1 MNKSTYKAGFISVS
15 LLSTT
20 AIAQHNQGTKP
31 NIVIILADDMG
42 YSDPGCFGGEIQTPN
57 IDGLA
62 ANGLR
67 FTNFYNC
74 GRSWPSRS
82 SLLTGYNYQSVRQSS
97 STNRP
102 EGWSRAIPHYLSS
115 VGYRSYHSG
124 KWHVM
129 EMPKATADAG
139 FNDSYH
145 FANMF
150 GNWDGKEF
158 INEQPIVRSGAD
170 KFTFSTTE
178 ITNQGLR
185 QLKEHHDDYANQ
197 PFFLYLA
204 YTVPH
209 FPLQAST
216 EDIEKYK
223 DMYLDGWDKLRQNRL
238 KRMKAL
244 GIYKGK
250 LSEPEPRARWEYQ
263 DDKYLLSKYGNGEV
277 FETVDW
283 NTLTQK
289 QKEFQ
294 ALKMAIHAAMV
305 DKLDQEV
312 GRIVAELKRM
322 NQFENTI
329 IFIMSDNGASA
340 EMMVRGRGHD
350 LLAVPGSADTHLCLG
365 PGFAMASN
373 TPFRRSKIWVH
384 EGGVATSLVVH
395 FPEGIKAK
403 NEIRRSPA
411 HFIDILPTV
420 IGLSGVEMGKVVNTD
435 YPKLHGKSLVPAFIS
450 DKKATTHPLYFDH
463 QGNKAL
469 IDGDWKIVTSE
480 IDNGIWSLYNLK
492 LDRAEQIDLS
502 KTRPELL
509 NKMVQQFDK
518 MAVDFK
524 LQNPNP
530 TPQQQVDKFV
540 KPNY

>member
-1 MNKSTYKAGFISVS
+1 MNIKFLSLS
-15 LLSTT
+15 LLST
-20 AIAQHNQGTKP
+20 AAFAQNNQTERP
-31 NIVIILADDMG
+31 NIVIILADDLG
-42 YSDPGCFGGEIQTPN
+42 YSDLGCFGGEISTPN
-57 IDGLA
+57 INNLA
-62 ANGLR
+62 SEGLR

-82 SLLTGYNYQSVRQSS
+82 SLLTGYNYESVRQSS
-97 STNRP
+97 ENNRP
-102 EGWSRAIPHYLSS
+102 QGWSRAIPQYLST

-129 EMPKATADAG
+129 ELPKATVDAG
-139 FNDSYH
+139 FNDSYY

-150 GNWDGKEF
+150 GNWDGKEY
-158 INEQPIVRSGAD
+158 INEKPLVRSD
-170 KFTFSTTE
+170 NNKFNFSTTE

-185 QLKEHHDDYANQ
+185 QLKEHQANYAKQ

-209 FPLQAST
+209 FPLQASP

-223 DMYLDGWDKLRQNRL
+223 NTYLGGWDMMREARL
-238 KRMKAL
+238 KRMKEL

-263 DDKYLLSKYGNGEV
+263 DDSFLLSKYGDGEV
-277 FETVDW
+277 FESGPW
-283 NTLTQK
+283 SALTKK
-289 QKEFQ
+289 QQAFQ

-312 GRIVAELKRM
+312 GRVIAELKRT
-322 NQFENTI
+322 NQYENTI
-329 IFIMSDNGASA
+329 IFVMSDNGASA

-350 LLAVPGSADTHLCLG
+350 QSAVPGSADTHLCLG
-365 PGFAMASN
+365 PGFASASN

-384 EGGVATSLVVH
+384 EGGVSTPLIVH
-395 FPEGIKAK
+395 YPQGIKAK
-403 NEIRRSPA
+403 NEIRRAPA
-411 HFIDILPTV
+411 HLIDILPTL
-420 IGLSGVEMGKVVNTD
+420 IELSGVKMENVVDVD
-435 YPKLHGKSLVPAFIS
+435 YSKLHGTSLVPEFYS
-450 DKKATTHPLYFDH
+450 DKNALTHPLYFNH

-469 IDGDWKIVTSE
+469 IVGDWKIVTSE
-480 IDNGIWSLYNLK
+480 IDKGVWSLYNLK
-492 LDRAEQIDLS
+492 KDRAEQVDLA
-502 KTRPELL
+502 KKQPKLL
-509 NKMVQQFDK
+509 NKMVQQFEQ
-518 MAVDFK
+518 MVVDIK
-524 LQNPNP
+524 AQNQNP

>member
-1 MNKSTYKAGFISVS
+1 MRSGLLTFSLISTAAF
-15 LLSTT
+15 
-20 AIAQHNQGTKP
+20 AQNNQSERP

-42 YSDPGCFGGEIQTPN
+42 YSDLGCFGGEIHTPN

-62 ANGLR
+62 TEGLR

-97 STNRP
+97 ADNRP
-102 EGWSRAIPHYLSS
+102 EGWSRAIPQYLATA
-115 VGYRSYHSG
+115 GYRSYHSG

-129 EMPKATADAG
+129 ELPNATADAG

-158 INEQPIVRSGAD
+158 INGKPLVRTEAD

-185 QLKEHHDDYANQ
+185 QLKEHQAGHSGQ

-209 FPLQAST
+209 FPLQASP
-216 EDIEKYK
+216 EDIAKYSK
-223 DMYLDGWDKLRQNRL
+223 MYIGGWDVLREQRL
-238 KRMKAL
+238 ERMKKL
-244 GIYKGK
+244 GIYNGK
-250 LSEPEPRARWEYQ
+250 LSALEPRARWEYQ
-263 DDKYLLSKYGNGEV
+263 DDSFLLAKYGDGEV
-277 FETVDW
+277 FQSGPW
-283 NTLTQK
+283 NALTKK
-289 QKEFQ
+289 QQEFQ
-294 ALKMAIHAAMV
+294 AMKMAVHAAMV

-312 GRIVAELKRM
+312 GRVIAELKRT
-322 NQFENTI
+322 NQYDNTI
-329 IFIMSDNGASA
+329 IFVMSDNGASA
-340 EMMVRGRGHD
+340 EMMVRGRGHNQ
-350 LLAVPGSADTHLCLG
+350 LAVPGSADTHLCLG
-365 PGFAMASN
+365 PGFASASN

-384 EGGVATSLVVH
+384 EGGVSTPLIVH
-395 FPEGIKAK
+395 YPNGIKAK
-403 NEIRRSPA
+403 NEIRRAPA
-411 HFIDILPTV
+411 HFTDILPTL
-420 IGLSGVEMGKVVNTD
+420 IQLGGVNIQKVVDDN
-435 YPKLHGKSLVPAFIS
+435 YPKLHGTSLVSEFIS
-450 DKKATTHPLYFDH
+450 DKKAVSHPLYFNH

-469 IDGDWKIVTSE
+469 ILGDWKIVTSE
-480 IDNGIWSLYNLK
+480 IDNGVWSLYNLK
-492 LDRAEQIDLS
+492 NDRAEQIDMS
-502 KTRPELL
+502 KKHKALMSEML
-509 NKMVQQFDK
+509 KMFDALTIEYK
-518 MAVDFK
+518 V
-524 LQNPNP
+524 QNPNP

>member
-1 MNKSTYKAGFISVS
+1 MRSELLTFSLISTAAF
-15 LLSTT
+15 
-20 AIAQHNQGTKP
+20 AQNNQPTRP

-42 YSDPGCFGGEIQTPN
+42 YSDLGCFGGEIHTPN

-62 ANGLR
+62 SEGLR

-97 STNRP
+97 ADHRP
-102 EGWSRAIPHYLSS
+102 EGWSRTIPQYLETA
-115 VGYRSYHSG
+115 GYRSYHSG

-129 EMPKATADAG
+129 ELPDAKADAG

-158 INEQPIVRSGAD
+158 INGKPMVRTGAD

-185 QLKEHHDDYANQ
+185 QLKEHQAGYAGQ

-209 FPLQAST
+209 FPLQASP
-216 EDIEKYK
+216 EDIAKYRK
-223 DMYLDGWDKLRQNRL
+223 MYIDGWDVLRQRRL
-238 KRMKAL
+238 KRMKKL
-244 GIYKGK
+244 GIYNGK
-250 LSEPEPRARWEYQ
+250 LSAMEPRARWEYQ
-263 DDKYLLSKYGNGEV
+263 DDSILSAKYGDGEV
-277 FETVDW
+277 FQSGPW
-283 NTLTQK
+283 NALTKK
-289 QKEFQ
+289 QQEFQ
-294 ALKMAIHAAMV
+294 AMKMAIHAAMV

-312 GRIVAELKRM
+312 GRVIAELKRT
-322 NQFENTI
+322 NQYDNTI
-329 IFIMSDNGASA
+329 IFVMSDNGASA

-350 LLAVPGSADTHLCLG
+350 QSAVAGSADTHLCLG
-365 PGFAMASN
+365 PGFASASN

-384 EGGVATSLVVH
+384 EGGVSTPLIVH
-395 FPEGIKAK
+395 YPNGIKAK
-403 NEIRRSPA
+403 NEIRRAPG
-411 HFIDILPTV
+411 HFTDVLPTL
-420 IGLSGVEMGKVVNTD
+420 IQLGGVNIRNVVDDN
-435 YPKLHGKSLVPAFIS
+435 YPKLHGTSLVSAFTS
-450 DKKATTHPLYFDH
+450 DRKANSHPLYFNH
-463 QGNKAL
+463 QGNKAFIL
-469 IDGDWKIVTSE
+469 GEWKIVTSE
-480 IDNGIWSLYNLK
+480 IDNGVWSLYNLK
-492 LDRAEQIDLS
+492 KDRAEQNDLS
-502 KTRPELL
+502 KKFPALL
-509 NKMVQQFDK
+509 NEMLKKFDEMTISLK
-518 MAVDFK
+518 A
-524 LQNPNP
+524 QNPNP

>member
-1 MNKSTYKAGFISVS
+1 MNIKFLSLS
-15 LLSTT
+15 LLSTAAFAQNNHT
-20 AIAQHNQGTKP
+20 ARP
-31 NIVIILADDMG
+31 NIVIILADDLG
-42 YSDPGCFGGEIQTPN
+42 YSDLGCFGGEINTPN
-57 IDGLA
+57 INNLA
-62 ANGLR
+62 SEGLR

-97 STNRP
+97 ENNRP
-102 EGWSRAIPHYLSS
+102 QGWSRAIPQYLST

-129 EMPKATADAG
+129 ELPKATADAG
-139 FNDSYH
+139 FNNSYY

-150 GNWDGKEF
+150 GNWDGKEY
-158 INEQPIVRSGAD
+158 INEKPLVRSD
-170 KFTFSTTE
+170 NNKFTFSTTE

-185 QLKEHHDDYANQ
+185 QLKEHQANYAKQ

-209 FPLQAST
+209 FPLQASP

-223 DMYLDGWDKLRQNRL
+223 KTYLGGWDMMREARL
-238 KRMKAL
+238 KRMKEL

-263 DDKYLLSKYGNGEV
+263 DDSFLLSKYGDGEV
-277 FETVDW
+277 FESGPW
-283 NTLTQK
+283 SALTKK
-289 QKEFQ
+289 QQEFQ

-312 GRIVAELKRM
+312 GRVIAELKRT

-329 IFIMSDNGASA
+329 IFVMSDNGASA

-350 LLAVPGSADTHLCLG
+350 QSAVPGSADTHLCLG
-365 PGFAMASN
+365 PGFASASN

-384 EGGVATSLVVH
+384 EGGVATPLIVH
-395 FPEGIKAK
+395 YPQGIKAK
-403 NEIRRSPA
+403 NEIRRAPA

-420 IGLSGVEMGKVVNTD
+420 IELSSVKMENVVD
-435 YPKLHGKSLVPAFIS
+435 AGYPKLHGTSLAPSFIS
-450 DKKATTHPLYFDH
+450 DKKALTHPLYFNH

-469 IDGDWKIVTSE
+469 ITGDWKIVTSE
-480 IDNGIWSLYNLK
+480 IDKGVWSLYNLK
-492 LDRAEQIDLS
+492 KDRAEQHDLA
-502 KTRPELL
+502 KKQPELL
-509 NKMVQQFDK
+509 KNMVQQFEK
-518 MAVDFK
+518 MVVDIK
-524 LQNPNP
+524 AQNPNP

>member
-1 MNKSTYKAGFISVS
+1 MNIKFLSLS
-15 LLSTT
+15 LLSTVAFAQNNQT
-20 AIAQHNQGTKP
+20 ARP

-42 YSDPGCFGGEIQTPN
+42 YSDLGCFGGEINTPN
-57 IDGLA
+57 INNLA
-62 ANGLR
+62 SEGLR

-82 SLLTGYNYQSVRQSS
+82 SMLTGYNYQSVRQSS
-97 STNRP
+97 ENNRP
-102 EGWSRAIPHYLSS
+102 EGWSRAIPQYLST

-129 EMPKATADAG
+129 ELPKATADAG
-139 FNDSYH
+139 FNDSYY

-150 GNWDGKEF
+150 GNWDGKEY
-158 INEQPIVRSGAD
+158 INEKPLVRSENN

-185 QLKEHHDDYANQ
+185 QLKEHQANYAKQ

-209 FPLQAST
+209 FPLQASP

-223 DMYLDGWDKLRQNRL
+223 KMYLGGWDLMRESRL
-238 KRMKAL
+238 KRMKQL
-244 GIYKGK
+244 GVYNGK
-250 LSEPEPRARWEYQ
+250 LSALEPRARWEYQ
-263 DDKYLLSKYGNGEV
+263 DDSFLLGKYGDGEV
-277 FETVDW
+277 FESGPW
-283 NTLTQK
+283 SALTKK
-289 QKEFQ
+289 QQEFQ

-312 GRIVAELKRM
+312 GRVIAELKRT
-322 NQFENTI
+322 NQYDNTI
-329 IFIMSDNGASA
+329 IFVMSDNGASA

-350 LLAVPGSADTHLCLG
+350 QSAVPGSADTHLCLG
-365 PGFAMASN
+365 PGFASASN

-384 EGGVATSLVVH
+384 EGGVSTSLIVH
-395 FPEGIKAK
+395 YPQGIKAK
-403 NEIRRSPA
+403 NEIRRAPA

-420 IGLSGVEMGKVVNTD
+420 IELSGVKMENVVD
-435 YPKLHGKSLVPAFIS
+435 AGYPKLHGTSLVPEFIS
-450 DKKATTHPLYFDH
+450 DKKALTHPLYFNH

-469 IDGDWKIVTSE
+469 IVGDWKIVTSE
-480 IDNGIWSLYNLK
+480 IDKGVWSLYNLK
-492 LDRAEQIDLS
+492 KDRAEQHNLA
-502 KTRPELL
+502 KKQPELL
-509 NKMVQQFDK
+509 KNMVQQFEK
-518 MAVDFK
+518 MVVDIK
-524 LQNPNP
+524 AQNPNP